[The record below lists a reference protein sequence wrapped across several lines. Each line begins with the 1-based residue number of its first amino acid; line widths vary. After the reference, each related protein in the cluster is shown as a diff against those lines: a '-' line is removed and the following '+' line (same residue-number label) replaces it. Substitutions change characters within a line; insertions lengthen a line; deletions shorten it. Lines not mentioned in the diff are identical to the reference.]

1 MAMMQTSLTSVFLL
15 IASCQTP
22 LETGSMLELNSP
34 PTVSSFFHA
43 LPSIGRA
50 VGILGPA
57 PPQTD
62 PSQC

>member
-22 LETGSMLELNSP
+22 LETGPMLELN
-34 PTVSSFFHA
+34 SFFHA